1 MTIDPRGHS
10 GPGVRC
16 PPESPLPEEAM
27 SLDFD
32 VSVVDPKPIP
42 SAVPGFEEAV
52 GPATWPP
59 STSTLIS
66 DDGGALL
73 VDCLITEQEVRE
85 TGGLGEI
92 PRPRARVCV
101 HHPSPRRPLLRT
113 ARDPGGGPA
122 NQAGR
127 PRRGH

>member
-1 MTIDPRGHS
+1 MTIEPRGHS

-16 PPESPLPEEAM
+16 PPESALPEEAM

-32 VSVVDPKPIP
+32 VFVVGPKPIP
-42 SAVPGFEEAV
+42 SAVPGFDEAV

-73 VDCLITEQEVRE
+73 VDCLITVEEGR
-85 TGGLGEI
+85 GLAALGTSPACQ
-92 PRPRARVCV
+92 PRDVYIT
-101 HHPSPRRPLLRT
+101 H
-113 ARDPGGGPA
+113 
-122 NQAGR
+122 
-127 PRRGH
+127 